1 MRTRSKLALVAGAL
15 TLLGVGALGWSRV
28 ASRADAR
35 AGASD
40 QHAAE
45 GSATRDAPCGDAT
58 DCGRLLKTV
67 EADIAFRTARAAGR
81 DDAWLE
87 WKTIALDHL
96 ERAHLTGDPSAYA
109 AAQRALDTAFEQS
122 PPGSGPFLARARMNF
137 TLHRFDAVEPD
148 LVRAERAVLVH
159 AKTRARIAL
168 FRADVLYNLQRYDEA
183 DAAYRELLKGPPTI
197 GLLASAAQAARRTG
211 DFRRGEALLEQA
223 GARRILLVTSAFH
236 MRRAAR
242 LFAAQG
248 LEVIP
253 APTDYQRLVAPETA
267 VLPAWAPEVG
277 NLTRSTRAL
286 HELWG
291 YWVYRLRGWL

>member
-223 GARRILLVTSAFH
+223 GALAGPRGEARAWVELQLGAVAVE
-236 MRRAAR
+236 RGDLRAAR
-242 LFAAQG
+242 AHYLAADRAFSG
-248 LEVIP
+248 W
-253 APTDYQRLVAPETA
+253 YLV
-267 VLPAWAPEVG
+267 
-277 NLTRSTRAL
+277 
-286 HELWG
+286 HDELAS
-291 YWVYRLRGWL
+291 LRGGAASR

>member
-1 MRTRSKLALVAGAL
+1 MSKLLSLLLYPLSQAL
-15 TLLGVGALGWSRV
+15 LLGVLALPALWLGRRRLAGCLLGLALGWLYLCSTAGFADYLV
-28 ASRADAR
+28 AALEDEYPPKALSATPTADAIVVLG
-35 AGASD
+35 GAV
-40 QHAAE
+40 
-45 GSATRDAPCGDAT
+45 RGDT
-58 DCGRLLKTV
+58 HLGTLGDMN
-67 EADIAFRTARAAGR
+67 EQADR
-81 DDAWLE
+81 
-87 WKTIALDHL
+87 
-96 ERAHLTGDPSAYA
+96 
-109 AAQRALDTAFEQS
+109 
-122 PPGSGPFLARARMNF
+122 
-137 TLHRFDAVEPD
+137 
-148 LVRAERAVLVH
+148 LVH
-159 AKTRARIAL
+159 AARLYQAGKAPRLLLSGGSEPGTRP
-168 FRADVLYNLQRYDEA
+168 EA
-183 DAAYRELLKGPPTI
+183 ELMAELLQVMGVPRRAM
-197 GLLASAAQAARRTG
+197 LLEEASRTTYQNALHSARV
-211 DFRRGEALLEQA
+211 LEQA